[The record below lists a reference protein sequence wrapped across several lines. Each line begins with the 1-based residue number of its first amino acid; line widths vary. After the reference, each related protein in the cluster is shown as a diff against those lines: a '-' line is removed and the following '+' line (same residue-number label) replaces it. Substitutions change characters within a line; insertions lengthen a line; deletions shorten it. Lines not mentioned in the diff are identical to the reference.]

1 MSNMKIVGFV
11 LLIVGV
17 VLLFFGWQSSEGL
30 DDQVSEAV
38 TGEYTD
44 STMWYIILG
53 VIAAAAGAFLAF
65 FKK

>member
-1 MSNMKIVGFV
+1 MKIVGFV
-11 LLIVGV
+11 LLILGL

>member
-1 MSNMKIVGFV
+1 MKIVGFV

>member
-1 MSNMKIVGFV
+1 MGNMKIVGIV

-53 VIAAAAGAFLAF
+53 VIAAVAGAFLAF

>member
-1 MSNMKIVGFV
+1 MGNMKIVGFV
-11 LLIVGV
+11 LLILGL